1 MASLTGKELGNYR
14 IEKRIGRGGMAEVYQ
29 GVHINLDRNVAIKV
43 LHGYLAEGGDFIAR
57 FKREAKAV
65 ANLRHPNIVQV
76 HDFDVQDEIIFM
88 VMEYIN
94 GTNLQQR
101 LVDLDKKGERLSITQ
116 IGSIINDIAGA
127 LDYAHSKGM
136 LHRDVKPS
144 NILLDS
150 NDKAY
155 LTDFGIAKIL
165 SDQKFTATGTLI
177 GTPAYMSPEQGMGE
191 ELSKESDIYSLGV
204 VAFEMITGQV
214 PYDAKT
220 PIAIVQKQISDPIPH
235 IKELVKNVPDKAQDV
250 IDMALAKAPE
260 SRYSSAEAL
269 VIALRTAL
277 HALEAADPSLKTTA
291 ASASKVDRDELISP
305 TVEMQD
311 VSTPQEFDQPTV
323 LMEDGELPESIAE
336 SAIVKE
342 SVPEEKKEDQR
353 LERDADEIKSS
364 FFSSTRNRI
373 LIGVAGIVLVGAVVI
388 GVQSLGNTPA
398 SPDQTQTTEPT
409 EQTAPQGEMSGE
421 EYYDQ
426 ANSLMSQDKWA
437 EAVEYYDRAL
447 DAGYEIAD
455 LHHLKA
461 LANTN
466 IGNIDAA
473 IAGWTVAIELDG
485 EIHVYW
491 RERGIR
497 RLENGDL
504 SGALE
509 DLNRA
514 LELYTDDPITYRALS
529 SVHYDLGQVSAAIDD
544 AIQAAR
550 IEPNNIYNYLAL
562 TAAYLVHESTPRQAE
577 EAMEVLDMAI
587 EFDPTNPE
595 VRILRGR
602 IYWYEW
608 GDDENALEEFDLAV
622 ENNYPGWAAPYD
634 SRGLFYLETGQCDLA
649 VGDFTDYLSMDT
661 ENPWIYQM
669 RGECYAQLGED
680 GLARNDYGIFLVMTD
695 GDLSFDDLRQTV
707 LSWLDAHPE

>member
-1 MASLTGKELGNYR
+1 LATLTGKEIGKYR

-29 GVHINLDRNVAIKV
+29 GVHTNLDRKVAIKV

-88 VMEYIN
+88 VMEYIE

-101 LVDLDKKGERLSITQ
+101 LVNLDKKGERLSITQ

-165 SDQKFTATGTLI
+165 SDQNFTATGTLI

-214 PYDAKT
+214 PYDAQT

-235 IKELVKNVPDKAQDV
+235 INELVKNVPDQAQDV
-250 IDMALAKAPE
+250 IDIALAKAPG

-277 HALEAADPSLKTTA
+277 HALEAVDPSLKATA

-311 VSTPQEFDQPTV
+311 LSTPQEVDQPTV
-323 LMEDGELPESIAE
+323 LMEEGGQPEIVEDPGLVEE
-336 SAIVKE
+336 SSPDMNEA
-342 SVPEEKKEDQR
+342 PR
-353 LERDADEIKSS
+353 LERGADEKKTS

-373 LIGVAGIVLVGAVVI
+373 LIGVGGIVLVAAVVI

-398 SPDQTQTTEPT
+398 SQDSAPPTEPA
-409 EQTAPQGEMSGE
+409 EQTAPQAGMSGE
-421 EYYDQ
+421 EYFEEAQSMMGQDQ
-426 ANSLMSQDKWA
+426 WTNAIENLDLALSAGFENADVYGLRAYAKLNLGNKIPAID
-437 EAVEYYDRAL
+437 DFTRAL
-447 DAGYEIAD
+447 ELNETIYEYWRDRGITFFE
-455 LHHLKA
+455 L
-461 LANTN
+461 
-466 IGNIDAA
+466 GNLPAA
-473 IAGWTVAIELDG
+473 I
-485 EIHVYW
+485 
-491 RERGIR
+491 
-497 RLENGDL
+497 
-504 SGALE
+504 E

-514 LELYTDDPITYRALS
+514 LGINTDDSNGYRYRAR
-529 SVHYDLGQVSAAIDD
+529 VHSELDGGVEAIDD
-544 AIQAAR
+544 ALRAASL
-550 IEPNNIYNYLAL
+550 EPDNFENYLL
-562 TAAYLVHESTPRQAE
+562 FYEIYLRHNFPPPEKAE
-577 EAMEVLDMAI
+577 EVMEMLDIAI
-587 EFDPTNPE
+587 DLEPTNPE
-595 VRILRGR
+595 IRILRGE
-602 IYWYEW
+602 IFWFVW
-608 GDDENALEEFDLAV
+608 DDEFNALNEYNLAV
-622 ENNYPGWAAPYD
+622 EHGHPGWVVPFD
-634 SRGLFYLETGQCDLA
+634 RRGLFYYEIGRCDLA
-649 VGDFTDYLSMDT
+649 VKDFTQYISMDS
-661 ENPWIYQM
+661 ENPYIYQL
-669 RGECYAQLGED
+669 RGECYVQLGDIDLTRADFTEFMIRST
-680 GLARNDYGIFLVMTD
+680 GVPELADRRASV
-695 GDLSFDDLRQTV
+695 Q
-707 LSWLDAHPE
+707 SWLEANPE